1 MTKPILYII
10 QWYEDEDGNH
20 ASERVWEGET
30 EKEARSVLE
39 SIELDRSKPL
49 AELFI
54 NYPDITTARID
65 YRVIG

>member
-1 MTKPILYII
+1 MKKPILYII

-20 ASERVWEGET
+20 TAKTVWEGKT
-30 EKEARSVLE
+30 EKEGREVLNN
-39 SIELDRSKPL
+39 IELDRSKPL

-54 NYPDITTARID
+54 NYPDIADARID